1 MEIPHELSMSAFG
14 RLLGCRPLT
23 LERGRAEVALSL
35 TPDLHN
41 RLGKLHGGA
50 LFSLLDIAMSLACSS
65 VHGFDTRSVT
75 QECKINYMRGVD
87 DGEVICVAT
96 VVHTGSRTL
105 VVDADIRQGEFLVAK
120 GLATFALL

>member
-1 MEIPHELSMSAFG
+1 MEIPHELAMSAFG
-14 RLLGCRPLT
+14 RLIGCRPLAM
-23 LERGRAEVALSL
+23 EKGRAEVALSL

-65 VHGFDTRSVT
+65 VHGFESRSVT

-87 DGEVICVAT
+87 DGEVVCVAT
-96 VVHTGSRTL
+96 VVHAGSRSL
-105 VVDADIRQGEFLVAK
+105 VVEADIRQGEALVAK
-120 GLATFALL
+120 GLGTFALL